1 MLWVRYYIQIIVCD
15 GKIKLFWL
23 IWTIILYADFS
34 FWTVNNML
42 YFSICVTSVEGVM
55 EDRYIFIYV

>member
-1 MLWVRYYIQIIVCD
+1 MMVEWSFSY
-15 GKIKLFWL
+15 WL
-23 IWTIILYADFS
+23 EQLIYADFG

-42 YFSICVTSVEGVM
+42 YFSSFLASAEGVT